1 MAPDLMQ
8 FAQELMQQQK
18 AAEATNTWDPFIS
31 ALDPIQTILV
41 KNAASGNAKLGELA
55 FGSLL
60 TGMLGG
66 GLNILKDKEQAQTNQ
81 QISEI
86 MQSAAL
92 GKPVEKPSGMS
103 DTLYQNAVTKG
114 QTYAAQK
121 ALERQNELQKL
132 SDQFSLFKQQE
143 LFKDPYLAK
152 RINSVLGQGSGGS
165 VFSGGEVTKE
175 PSSTKPFQSYLDQT
189 DGDKAAAEKLFEKD
203 LNKPKENF
211 EQLSSLRKEF
221 EASKTYQNMEVASK
235 AFPTF
240 MKALRDKDNP
250 AADFEI
256 AKGAVQIIEPGMS
269 VNSGEAQAVA
279 ASSTI
284 PGSMKSAIVSAL
296 TTGSKLPPEIREG
309 LKDLALRHFEGHRNL
324 FETQRSSIEGD
335 ALKYGLISQGQ
346 HVDRLGNLS
355 ELIGEKEILKNLI
368 LDEAAK
374 QEISGDLILKLVEK
388 ESGFNPKAKGAK
400 GEIGLFQLMPET
412 AKGLGV
418 DPSEVMQNIRGGI
431 KYLKMQSQKYGGD
444 LEKAL
449 AAYNAGPGRVD
460 SGTIPDST
468 KSYVSDILG
477 KKEAPQMDEA
487 LMAQLMQFKTLL
499 DQNGLVFQNGQFFK
513 RK

>member
-18 AAEATNTWDPFIS
+18 AAAATNTWDPFIS
-31 ALDPIQTILV
+31 ALDPIQSILV

-60 TGMLGG
+60 TGILGG

-203 LNKPKENF
+203 LNKNKEDTARVDA
-211 EQLSSLRKEF
+211 LRKEF
-221 EASKTYQNMEVASK
+221 LGLS
-235 AFPTF
+235 
-240 MKALRDKDNP
+240 
-250 AADFEI
+250 
-256 AKGAVQIIEPGMS
+256 AVK
-269 VNSGEAQAVA
+269 NYD
-279 ASSTI
+279 T
-284 PGSMKSAIVSAL
+284 
-296 TTGSKLPPEIREG
+296 
-309 LKDLALRHFEGHRNL
+309 LA
-324 FETQRSSIEGD
+324 TQ
-335 ALKYGLISQGQ
+335 Y
-346 HVDRLGNLS
+346 N
-355 ELIGEKEILKNLI
+355 ILK
-368 LDEAAK
+368 EAAK
-374 QEISGDLILKLVEK
+374 DTSGTSDLDFIYGVAKMLDPNAVVRESDAGAVIDSGGMAPGLKNRLEKFLTGSSGIRTDTRDSLLKLAERHLLAQKSATDALAESYRDIAKSQGLDSSQIVILPGTSVQDLIKAEAMAQGIDPELALNLAKR
-388 ESGFNPKAKGAK
+388 ESNFNQSAVGSK
-400 GEIGLFQLMPET
+400 GERGLFQIMPDT
-412 AKGLGV
+412 AKELGI
-418 DPSEVMQNIRGGI
+418 DPGDMNQNIKGGLS
-431 KYLKMQSQKYGGD
+431 YLKKLSEKYGGD

-487 LMAQLMQFKTLL
+487 LMAQLMQFKTFL